1 MTMKMK
7 RAFGF
12 LLTMALV
19 LSLLPGMM
27 MTAKAAEVDIESST
41 TTWEQGN
48 TYVLKENI
56 EIEGRIVVKG
66 EAKLVLNAGCTLT
79 ASKGITVQEGNTLI
93 IEGSGTLI
101 ASANVSG
108 TYNYAG
114 IGGLSNQDCGTV
126 IINSGT
132 IIANK
137 GTYGQAAGIGGGQG
151 NSNGG
156 NGGTIVINGG
166 KVTATGAGGG
176 AGIGG
181 GPGKSAVRI
190 SITGGEIDATGS
202 ADSAAIGGGSEGSC
216 GEINISGGK
225 IIATGITGPGI
236 GSGRNANQEGINK
249 INITGGEVTAV
260 AKDLNNHDEA
270 IGKGG
275 SSKDVTV
282 TIGSGVSVFSSNTA
296 ITDVKQVPE
305 NMRTTGPYQNVTV
318 RAHYMTVKKMDKA
331 KVSTPPKAVSGLTY
345 TGSAQELVTAGTAS
359 GGTLQYAIGTSATTA
374 PTSGWS
380 ASIPTATNVG
390 TYFVWYKV
398 VGDANH
404 NDSDPKC
411 VSVTINATGSPDNQ
425 NPGKKDSDNGGSNQG
440 SENRKDKKTE
450 KITISKRPSSIKA
463 KAKKSKVTVSWKKI
477 KKNKAG
483 KNLLKQIESIQV
495 QYSIDPKFKQNAKT
509 KTVGKKNTKVT
520 LKLQKKTTYYVRV
533 RYKGSNGFSKW
544 SAMKKVTTKK

>member
-19 LSLLPGMM
+19 LSLLPGMI
-27 MTAKAAEVDIESST
+27 MTAKAAEIVIDST
-41 TTWEQGN
+41 TTEWKQGN
-48 TYVLKENI
+48 TYVLNENI
-56 EIEGRIVVKG
+56 EITGRIVVDG
-66 EAKLVLNAGCTLT
+66 EATLVLNAGCTLT
-79 ASKGITVQEGNTLI
+79 ASKGINVAVNNKLI

-101 ASANVSG
+101 ASANADG
-108 TYNYAG
+108 QKHRAG
-114 IGGLSNQDCGTV
+114 IGSSQNQNCGTV
-126 IINSGT
+126 IINGGT

-137 GTYGQAAGIGGGQG
+137 DSDGQAAGIGGGLG
-151 NSNGG
+151 GANGG
-156 NGGTIVINGG
+156 NGGIIEINGG
-166 KVTATGAGGG
+166 KVMATGAGGG

-225 IIATGITGPGI
+225 ITATGIAGPGI

-345 TGSAQELVTAGTAS
+345 IGSAQELVTAGTAS

-374 PTSGWS
+374 PTFGWS

-495 QYSIDPKFKQNAKT
+495 QYSTDKTFKKNVKT
-509 KTVGKKNTKVT
+509 KTVGKKKTKAT